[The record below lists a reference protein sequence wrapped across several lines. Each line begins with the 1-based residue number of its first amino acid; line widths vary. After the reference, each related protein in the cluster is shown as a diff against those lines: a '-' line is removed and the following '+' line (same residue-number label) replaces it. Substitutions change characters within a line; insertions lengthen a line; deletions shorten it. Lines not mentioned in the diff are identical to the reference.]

1 MKIDSEKLKELII
14 ADIQR
19 EKELTRCYNE
29 QLQELHKQPD
39 TKGHYFLGIKKT
51 NESKFEN
58 IEMYNRLIENS
69 KNIIFGLESALC
81 KIVIMESLNETKI
94 QEKEK

>member
-1 MKIDSEKLKELII
+1 MKIDSEKLKELIMM
-14 ADIQR
+14 DIQR

-39 TKGHYFLGIKKT
+39 TKGLYFLGIKKI

-58 IEMYNRLIENS
+58 IDMYERLIENS

-81 KIVIMESLNETKI
+81 KIIIMENVNEI
-94 QEKEK
+94 EDKEK